1 MVASIAAK
9 MSGQDHHFDKRPLDE
24 YYSVELSFEGLTC
37 LHQFRIWSIPEGSM
51 CVLVKENSE
60 ILGSLKV
67 GDVMR
72 MKYYSMDS
80 LCPTRDLH
88 TEIKHI
94 TKEEGGRFKGHYV
107 VGLSILE
114 DQFRET
120 MH

>member
-1 MVASIAAK
+1 MGGSITHRRYHRENRF
-9 MSGQDHHFDKRPLDE
+9 GQGPLNE
-24 YYSVELSFEGLTC
+24 YYSVELALEGLHY
-37 LHQFRIWSIPEGSM
+37 LHQFRIWSIHNGSM
-51 CVLVKENSE
+51 CVLVKESSE
-60 ILGSLKV
+60 VLGSLRV

-72 MKYYSMDS
+72 MKYYTMDS

-94 TKEEGGRFKGHYV
+94 TKEDQGKFKGHYV

-114 DQFRET
+114 GQAREA

>member
-9 MSGQDHHFDKRPLDE
+9 LSGQGHGFDKTSLDE
-24 YYSVELSFEGLTC
+24 YYSVELSLEGLTC
-37 LHQFRIWSIPEGSM
+37 PHQFRIWSIHNGSM

-72 MKYYSMDS
+72 MKYYTMDS

-94 TKEEGGRFKGHYV
+94 TKEEQGRFKGHYV
-107 VGLSILE
+107 VGLCILE
-114 DQFRET
+114 DQFREI

>member
-1 MVASIAAK
+1 MVANIAAK
-9 MSGQDHHFDKRPLDE
+9 LSGQGHGFEKRSLDE
-24 YYSVELSFEGLTC
+24 YYSVELALEGLAC
-37 LHQFRIWSIPEGSM
+37 LHQFRIWIIPNGTM

-60 ILGSLKV
+60 VLGSLKV

-72 MKYYSMDS
+72 MKYYTMDS
-80 LCPTRDLH
+80 LCPTRELH

-94 TKEEGGRFKGHYV
+94 TKEDEGRFKGHYV

-114 DQFRET
+114 EQCVQT

>member
-9 MSGQDHHFDKRPLDE
+9 TSGEGHGFDNSSLDE
-24 YYSVELSFEGLTC
+24 YYSVELALEGLTY
-37 LHQFRIWSIPEGSM
+37 LHQFRIWIIPNGSM

-67 GDVMR
+67 GDVVR
-72 MKYYSMDS
+72 MKYYTMDS

-94 TKEEGGRFKGHYV
+94 TKEEQGRFKGHYV

-114 DQFRET
+114 DQFTET
-120 MH
+120 LH